1 LRVRS
6 RLKWLGESRGQT
18 LVEFSFTVF
27 MLVMVLLGVVE
38 IGRMVLVYTT
48 IANAAKAGVRY
59 AEVHGADSAVSASQ
73 VQTVVQNYLSAA
85 PLSSASATITSS
97 GVGGAI
103 GSPVSV
109 TVTYPYDPLTSY
121 FPLTVTLG
129 SSSQGVITF

>member
-1 LRVRS
+1 MRVRS
-6 RLKWLGESRGQT
+6 RLKWLGDSRGQT
-18 LVEFSFTVF
+18 LVEFSLTVF

-103 GSPVSV
+103 GSTVSV

-121 FPLTVTLG
+121 FPLSVTLG